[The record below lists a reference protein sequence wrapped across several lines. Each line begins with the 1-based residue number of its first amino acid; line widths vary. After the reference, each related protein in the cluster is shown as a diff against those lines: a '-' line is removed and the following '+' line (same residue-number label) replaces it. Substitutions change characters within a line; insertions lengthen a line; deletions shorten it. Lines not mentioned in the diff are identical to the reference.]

1 MQVGSLHG
9 HAGVGKTSVVGL
21 AVQFLSE
28 MCEALRLCLAQLLMC
43 NIKMHQFEVLRQ
55 MSSTCIVF
63 LAVGVWS
70 LEWPRFVD
78 NAAWLRILQH
88 PHWYLLAGAS
98 LLAAHLLLH
107 QASWAHGAKHKAR
120 LVMHSIV
127 FLMPAFLQVQK
138 SKYVHICVQQVLVS
152 ILSEDCTKISFRFD
166 HSEKKRLYGWQGAG
180 KGHSCKVLVCMQCLW
195 SCPFFLGLTRSRTR
209 PLLCVNCKQILSRH
223 VHADPGIAS
232 RDQNVLITSLC
243 FMNCVSTGGV

>member
-1 MQVGSLHG
+1 MTVVQLAMAPAFPFLSSDCMQVGSLHG
-9 HAGVGKTSVVGL
+9 HAGAGRTSAVGL

-63 LAVGVWS
+63 LAVGIWA

-98 LLAAHLLLH
+98 LLAA
-107 QASWAHGAKHKAR
+107 Q
-120 LVMHSIV
+120 
-127 FLMPAFLQVQK
+127 
-138 SKYVHICVQQVLVS
+138 
-152 ILSEDCTKISFRFD
+152 
-166 HSEKKRLYGWQGAG
+166 
-180 KGHSCKVLVCMQCLW
+180 
-195 SCPFFLGLTRSRTR
+195 
-209 PLLCVNCKQILSRH
+209 LLCSRAPEH
-223 VHADPGIAS
+223 ME
-232 RDQNVLITSLC
+232 QNTRRH
-243 FMNCVSTGGV
+243 